1 MLFIDHSD
9 IIECGLIEDGITDY
23 LIEKAEQKLEVIFPE
38 SYKLWLK
45 NYGWGETHGDIIYI
59 VTESMGEELHGDIV
73 YENLKWRSNYN
84 MKNSMLVFQKND
96 QAMFYYFDLSK
107 LKDGEAPIYVNF
119 GNHHEKYA
127 DNFLDFFRKKIL
139 E

>member
-1 MLFIDHSD
+1 MFDKKDLDTLFLDNSD
-9 IIECGLIEDGITDY
+9 IIECGSIEDGITDY

-38 SYKLWLK
+38 SYKSWLK
-45 NYGWGETHGDIIYI
+45 NYGWGET
-59 VTESMGEELHGDIV
+59 HGDIV

-119 GNHHEKYA
+119 GNHHE
-127 DNFLDFFRKKIL
+127 NMQIIF
-139 E
+139 